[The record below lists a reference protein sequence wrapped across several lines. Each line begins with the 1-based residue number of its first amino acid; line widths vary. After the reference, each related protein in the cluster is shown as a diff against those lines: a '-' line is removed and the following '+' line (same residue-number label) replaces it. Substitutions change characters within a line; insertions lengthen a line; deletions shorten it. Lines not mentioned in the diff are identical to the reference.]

1 VIDLHCHVVFGIDD
15 GPATLADSIS
25 LMRASA
31 ANGTNTIVAT
41 PHVSVRYP
49 NNAAT
54 IGALVAEV
62 NEGATAEGIPLKVLT
77 GAEIAMTRAAELER
91 EELDA
96 LALGTGRWLLIE
108 CPFAPVATGLEALVM
123 KLQGDGYR
131 ILLAHPER
139 CPAFHRE
146 PEILTSLAR
155 GGVLSSITAGSLVGR
170 FGRQVRDFAFELFQ
184 DRLAHNVASD
194 AHDAVKRPPGALA
207 EIEESGLAALAD
219 WLTEEVPAAI
229 LTDSEIPPRPGIA
242 VPFASPRRRRRWTLG
257 R

>member
-25 LMRASA
+25 LMRAA
-31 ANGTNTIVAT
+31 AAAGTSTIVAT
-41 PHVSVRYP
+41 PHVSMRYP

-54 IGALVAEV
+54 IAPLVAEV
-62 NEGATAEGIPLKVLT
+62 NDGATAEGIPLEILT
-77 GAEIAMTRAAELER
+77 GAEIAMTRAAELEA
-91 EELDA
+91 EELEA
-96 LALGTGRWLLIE
+96 LALGGGEWLLIE
-108 CPFAPVATGLEALVM
+108 CPFAPVATGLEALIM

-194 AHDAVKRPPGALA
+194 AHDAVKRPPGASA
-207 EIEESGLAALAD
+207 EIEESGLAPLAD
-219 WLTEEVPAAI
+219 WLTQEVPAAI
-229 LTDSEIPPRPGIA
+229 LTGAEIPPRPQIA
-242 VPFASPRRRRRWTLG
+242 VPYARPRRRRRWAL
-257 R
+257 RR